1 MRSAIAAKTEHRQDF
16 SPWMG
21 LVAGIDRQ
29 LTRLSHAGLI
39 PNHQP
44 CIGEEAVLVGCA
56 AALEPIDWAFW
67 GRQVNA
73 AALFRGLPTEQL
85 FAHALRGDYA
95 AEIAKLRVVSSTA
108 GSATRIPH
116 AVGLAHAARTDGIVA
131 LCELGD
137 GVISDGDFHTGLT
150 FAGVLSAP
158 VVFVVRSNGQRPLL
172 ERGPGYG
179 VHTANVQGD
188 DLNAVY
194 DTIRAAVDNA
204 RNGNGPTLV
213 EAIVDRNQS
222 IVPPSQWTAHEDE
235 IASALAAA
243 EQGSRSNS

>member
-1 MRSAIAAKTEHRQDF
+1 MAEQTEPRQDL
-16 SPWMG
+16 SHWTG

-29 LTRLSHAGLI
+29 LTRLSQAGLI

-56 AALEPIDWAFW
+56 AALEPVDWAFW

-73 AALFRGLPTEQL
+73 AALFRGLPIDQL
-85 FAHALRGDYA
+85 FAHALRGDNA

-116 AVGLAHAARTDGIVA
+116 TVGLAHAARNDGIVA

-137 GVISDGDFHTGLT
+137 GVVSDGDFHTGLT

-179 VHTANVQGD
+179 VQTASVQGD
-188 DLNAVY
+188 DPNAVH
-194 DTIRAAVDNA
+194 DALRDAVDNA

-222 IVPPSQWTAHEDE
+222 TVSPSQCTAHEDQ
-235 IASALAAA
+235 IAAALAAA
-243 EQGSRSNS
+243 EQGSRSNA